1 MHAAIGEGIEVAVA
15 MREDDPAE
23 GPFRCKAVELFLV
36 LDVLIALANDLP
48 LRSSS
53 LFELLDALH
62 YDLEED

>member
-1 MHAAIGEGIEVAVA
+1 

-48 LRSSS
+48 LRSCSVS
-53 LFELLDALH
+53 ELLDALH
-62 YDLEED
+62 NDLEED